1 MLVLP
6 LFSLAAAL
14 LGAAPVTTPAV
25 YPLDQVRPGLRGDGV
40 TVFAGTSSVHFGA
53 EVLGV
58 LRDFVGPGQD
68 IIIARLSGDALTLH
82 GVASGMSGSPVYVDG
97 KLLGAVSYRLGAFAK
112 EPIAGITP
120 AELMLAAASDQVR
133 PRLSVAGSSDTR
145 IDGSALVPIDTPLV
159 VGGAPPG
166 LLERYGDRLRAA
178 GLTPVRGATGG
189 RAAVDPAARFFAGG
203 PMAGVLVDGDLTIAA
218 IGTVTAVDGDRV
230 IGFGHP
236 FLGRGESELPLALAE
251 VVTTIPSLAG
261 SSKIGNAGRI
271 VGTLVD
277 DRSVGV
283 AGQVGRMPRLI
294 PITVKIDGPAAM
306 LARDRQR
313 TVRMDVFRDPD
324 LTPLLCE
331 MALGAA
337 LGGRIGFEAGGSAR
351 LHLVLTATGQSP
363 LLVDELVSVGEGGS
377 VAVASASVVGAM
389 LQELWK
395 NPYQPLDDLRI
406 DLQVALDPVVRST
419 SVVGARVTPP
429 AARPGETVVVSVELV
444 DFRGQR
450 RVVEQ
455 RLALPDTLEPGETKL
470 HVGGRVALATVDQ
483 ASGRLVTPTSLTDL
497 WRNTALAR
505 RSDRVYLAL
514 VRAAAGMQLAGRSLP
529 ALPPSLQ
536 GILARGTDGSERH
549 HLSQLTLVEQAI
561 AVDAQVDK
569 GVVLDLDILPPESQ
583 P

>member
-1 MLVLP
+1 MPLLPMLWLCGAV
-6 LFSLAAAL
+6 
-14 LGAAPVTTPAV
+14 LGAAPATTPPV
-25 YPLDQVRPGLRGDGV
+25 LPFDQVRAGLRGEGL
-40 TVFAGTSSVHFGA
+40 TVFAGETTVRFGV

-58 LRDFVGPGQD
+58 LRDFVGPGQHL
-68 IIIARLSGDALTLH
+68 IVARLSGDALTLH

-120 AELMLAAASDQVR
+120 AELMLAAASDRVR
-133 PRLSVAGSSDTR
+133 PRLASVASVDAR
-145 IDGSALVPIDTPLV
+145 LDGATLVPIETPLV

-166 LLERYGDRLRAA
+166 LLERYGERLRDA
-178 GLTPVRGATGG
+178 GLVPVRGAAGSGTAPD
-189 RAAVDPAARFFAGG
+189 RATRFFPGG

-236 FLGRGESELPLALAE
+236 FLGRGRSELPLATAE
-251 VVTTIPSLAG
+251 VLTTIPSLAG

-283 AGQVGRMPRLI
+283 AGQVGLMPRLV
-294 PITVKIDGPAAM
+294 PITVKLAGLPAM
-306 LARDRQR
+306 LARDRKR
-313 TVRMDVFRDPD
+313 AVELRVFRDPD

-331 MALGAA
+331 MALAAA

-351 LHLVLTATGQSP
+351 LHLVLTASGQEP
-363 LLVDELVSVGEGGS
+363 LVVDELVAVGEGGS
-377 VAVASASVVGAM
+377 VAVASASAVGA
-389 LQELWK
+389 LLHDLWK
-395 NPYQPLDDLRI
+395 NPYQPLDDLG
-406 DLQVALDPVVRST
+406 VALDVVLDPVVRSV

-429 AARPGETVVVSVELV
+429 AARPGETVVVAVELV
-444 DFRGQR
+444 DYRGQR

-455 RLALPDTLEPGETKL
+455 RLVLPSSLEPGETKL
-470 HVGGRVALATVDQ
+470 HVGGRGALATVDQ
-483 ASGRLVTPTSLTDL
+483 ASGRLPTPTSLRDL
-497 WRNTALAR
+497 WRNAAAVR
-505 RSDRVYLAL
+505 RSDRVHLAL

-536 GILARGTDGSERH
+536 GILARGTDGSERRR
-549 HLSQLTLVEQAI
+549 LSQLTLVEQAI